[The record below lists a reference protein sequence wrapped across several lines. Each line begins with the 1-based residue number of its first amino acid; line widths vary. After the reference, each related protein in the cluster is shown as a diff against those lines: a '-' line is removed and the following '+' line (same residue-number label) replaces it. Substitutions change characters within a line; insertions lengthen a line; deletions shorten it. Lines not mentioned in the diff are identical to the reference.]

1 MSENT
6 NLTGT
11 HTMHR
16 CAEIHNAMLELTG
29 NAYKTRMQYCKLGN
43 ARIIRDVK
51 NLQTIHSLLTENFP
65 FPEKAELLCIS
76 TGLTVPQ
83 DSDINCDRANEIGVK
98 IQQPI
103 GNQIYTFAEVPLKE
117 KIATLATLHSTL
129 KIDNKVI
136 DIDPLILFSR
146 PILPAERE
154 EDATPYFEHELTNY
168 PLSLFKDGMMRNGNK
183 ASLM

>member
-1 MSENT
+1 MYLYGS
-6 NLTGT
+6 
-11 HTMHR
+11 
-16 CAEIHNAMLELTG
+16 
-29 NAYKTRMQYCKLGN
+29 YC
-43 ARIIRDVK
+43 
-51 NLQTIHSLLTENFP
+51 S
-65 FPEKAELLCIS
+65 
-76 TGLTVPQ
+76 Q